1 MTAVRR
7 LEADQ
12 QHEPVLKLVHAVTA
26 RRYRRQNRIDQY
38 WIFCHAALWRNEQFS
53 PEEVTHFK
61 TLIKEHFRGC
71 KDKDHT
77 FCELVERAI
86 LARRYVNRHR
96 TRYMSPPSEWLEIT
110 NTKGLSGTQ
119 AWLERINL
127 ERLEKPNYNA
137 GIFILA
143 KAILAFCNR
152 KNSLSV
158 VHYRHELLSHKE
170 HELLSVFLHA
180 IAHICYLKH

>member
-7 LEADQ
+7 LEEQ
-12 QHEPVLKLVHAVTA
+12 QQEPVLRLVHASTA
-26 RRYRRQNRIDQY
+26 RRYRRQTRVDQY
-38 WIFCHAALWRNEQFS
+38 WTFCHAALWRNEQFS
-53 PEEVTHFK
+53 PDEVLHFK
-61 TLIKEHFRGC
+61 QLIKAHFKGR

-86 LARRYVNRHR
+86 LARRYVNRR
-96 TRYMSPPSEWLEIT
+96 RSRYMTAPGEWLEIT

-119 AWLERINL
+119 AWLDRINQ
-127 ERLEKPNYNA
+127 ERHEKPNYNA

-152 KNSLSV
+152 KNTLSV
-158 VHYRHELLSHKE
+158 VHYRHELLSYKE

-180 IAHICYLKH
+180 IAHIGYLKQ